1 MGKPYKLLSFCLALF
16 FAFSVQANIKDNT
29 FVLVIDPG
37 HGGKDAGAVG
47 RKGKEKDINL
57 AVSTLLGKY
66 ITAKHPD
73 VKLIYTRN
81 RDVFIGLNERADIA
95 NKANANLFI
104 SIHTNAVERRNS
116 RIKGCEVFTFG
127 LSRSNEN
134 LEVAKRENAVI
145 LLEDNYK
152 QKYENFDP
160 HSSESYIIFEF
171 MQNKFVEQS
180 VNFASIIQKQLV
192 RTANRQN
199 RGVKQ
204 AEYLVLRKSSMPRVL
219 VELDFISNPEAES
232 YLLSRKGQETLAL
245 AISNAFTEYKK
256 DFDRKSNGSSPVG
269 KNQKIAQSNII
280 PIEADDIVEEPAN
293 VIIEADN
300 DMRTDIVNN
309 HGKNDI
315 KPSPNSN
322 AKSNTI
328 YKVQILVSPKK
339 LPEKSRELKGYK
351 ADYYIEKNMY
361 KYTYGESS
369 DWKEIN
375 RIQKKIAK
383 DFKDAFIVR
392 FKDGVKA
399 PNK

>member
-1 MGKPYKLLSFCLALF
+1 MGKPYRLLSFCLALF
-16 FAFSVQANIKDNT
+16 FAFSIQANTRDNA

-57 AVSTLLGKY
+57 AVSALLGKY
-66 ITAKHPD
+66 IAAKHAD

-81 RDVFIGLNERADIA
+81 RDVFIGLDERADIA

-116 RIKGCEVFTFG
+116 NIKGCEVFTFG

-180 VNFASIIQKQLV
+180 INFASIVQKQLV

-219 VELDFISNPEAES
+219 VELDFISNPEAEN

-245 AISNAFTEYKK
+245 AISNAFTEYKR
-256 DFDRKSNGSSPVG
+256 DFDRKSNASPVDN
-269 KNQKIAQSNII
+269 NQAIAQTNIV
-280 PIEADDIVEEPAN
+280 PIETDDPLDEQTDTIIEDEPA
-293 VIIEADN
+293 E
-300 DMRTDIVNN
+300 TDGNSVQNSKTKGNIV
-309 HGKNDI
+309 
-315 KPSPNSN
+315 
-322 AKSNTI
+322 

-339 LPEKSRELKGYK
+339 LPEKSKELKGYK
-351 ADYYIEKNMY
+351 ADYYIEKNRY

-375 RIQKKIAK
+375 KIQKKIAK
-383 DFKDAFIVR
+383 DFKDAFIVS
-392 FKDGVKA
+392 FKDGVKTS
-399 PNK
+399 K